1 MSRQLVV
8 LGEDWGA
15 HPSSTQHLI
24 RRLLPDYRVLWVNS
38 IGLRT
43 PGWRDLGRIGRKFC
57 AATTDASPAATPP
70 GMEVLSPLALPWH
83 GQEWVRRVNGPWLAR
98 QIRRRAP
105 WLERPLLWLSLPS
118 AIALAGHLGEQAI
131 IYYCGDDF
139 GALEGVD
146 HAMARECEQALV
158 ARASLIIAAS
168 PALAE
173 CFPAHKT
180 RLLPH
185 GVDLDRFSAGGQRP
199 ADLPRGRPI
208 AGFYGSLSSWIDLPL
223 LAETARA
230 LPHWDLVLIGPHH
243 CDLGALRGIANIHLL
258 GPRPHAQLP
267 AYLHHWQVS
276 LLPFRDTPQIRTC
289 NPLKLREYLAAGK
302 PVVSTD
308 FPALDGYREQVVVAE
323 RTPQGLAKAITR
335 AALDA
340 PQGPWL
346 EADTWSV
353 LTAHGGRS
361 LRRQQVSDEGWTQ
374 RGETLKCWLHS
385 LA

>member
-38 IGLRT
+38 IGLRA
-43 PGWRDLGRIGRKFC
+43 PGWRDLGRIGRKLC
-57 AATTDASPAATPP
+57 AATTDASSVTPPP

-158 ARASLIIAAS
+158 ARAS

-173 CFPAHKT
+173 RFPAHKT

-199 ADLPRGRPI
+199 ADLPHRRLLWQSLELDRSATAGRNGPGP
-208 AGFYGSLSSWIDLPL
+208 APLGSGADRSPSLRSRRTEGDCKYSP
-223 LAETARA
+223 ARS
-230 LPHWDLVLIGPHH
+230 PSP
-243 CDLGALRGIANIHLL
+243 C
-258 GPRPHAQLP
+258 P
-267 AYLHHWQVS
+267 
-276 LLPFRDTPQIRTC
+276 
-289 NPLKLREYLAAGK
+289 AAGL
-302 PVVSTD
+302 S
-308 FPALDGYREQVVVAE
+308 A
-323 RTPQGLAKAITR
+323 
-335 AALDA
+335 
-340 PQGPWL
+340 
-346 EADTWSV
+346 
-353 LTAHGGRS
+353 
-361 LRRQQVSDEGWTQ
+361 
-374 RGETLKCWLHS
+374 S
-385 LA
+385 LAGESAAISRHPPDPRL